1 MQWTDFLTALGL
13 VFVIEGV
20 AYALF
25 PEGFKKLFVAVLEH
39 PIAKLR
45 ILGLTGAMFG
55 VAIIWIARG

>member
-1 MQWTDFLTALGL
+1 MHWTDFLTAVGL

-25 PEGFKKLFVAVLEH
+25 PSGFKKLFIAALEQSVAN
-39 PIAKLR
+39 LR
-45 ILGLTGAMFG
+45 MMGLIGAIVG